1 MEVLGVSSPISDRMY
16 VNSRTHDIGKFIGLL
31 LRQSQQLVFGVG
43 VVKGVFREKGWE
55 KYINV
60 WLQVG
65 EK

>member
-1 MEVLGVSSPISDRMY
+1 M
-16 VNSRTHDIGKFIGLL
+16 NSRTHDIGKFIGLL

-43 VVKGVFREKGWE
+43 VVKGVFWEKSWE

>member
-1 MEVLGVSSPISDRMY
+1 MQCSPGSDGVY

>member
-1 MEVLGVSSPISDRMY
+1 MAFRRM
-16 VNSRTHDIGKFIGLL
+16 F